1 MSSVTTGIIVLVCVF
16 GGALL
21 GMFVRT
27 VLPKHHLES
36 ETKDVVKLGMGLVG
50 TMAALILGLLVTSA
64 KGNYDAQSAELTQVS
79 ANILM
84 LDRVL
89 SHYGPETNEA
99 REALKVAGVRALD
112 KMWSQTRQ
120 GPSQVDSGT
129 HVNESLYEKIHA
141 LSPKDEAQ
149 RSLKS
154 EALSI
159 TLSLGQ
165 TRWLMYEQQA
175 TSASKPL
182 VIVMVFWLTI
192 IFVSWGLFAPTNGT
206 VIVTFFAAGL
216 SVSGAI
222 FLILEMYAPYS
233 GLIRVSSAPLRA
245 AIVQLGQ

>member
-1 MSSVTTGIIVLVCVF
+1 MSSVATGIIALVCVF

-21 GMFVRT
+21 GMFLRT

-50 TMAALILGLLVTSA
+50 TMAALILGLLVSSA

-89 SHYGPETNEA
+89 SHYGPEANA
-99 REALKVAGVRALD
+99 PREALKVAAVRGLD
-112 KMWSQTRQ
+112 TTWSKTHRR
-120 GPSQVDSGT
+120 PSQVDSGP
-129 HVNESLYEKIHA
+129 HGNESLYEIIHE

-159 TLSLGQ
+159 ALNLGQ
-165 TRWLMYEQQA
+165 TRWLMYEQES

-182 VIVMVFWLTI
+182 VIVMVFWLSI
-192 IFVSWGLFAPTNGT
+192 IFVSWGLFAPANGT
-206 VIVTFFAAGL
+206 VIAAFFAAGL
-216 SVSGAI
+216 AVSVAI

-233 GLIRVSSAPLRA
+233 GLIQVSSAPLRA
-245 AIVQLGQ
+245 AIARLGQ

>member
-1 MSSVTTGIIVLVCVF
+1 MNSVATGFIVLVCVF

-21 GMFVRT
+21 GMFLRT
-27 VLPKHHLES
+27 VLPKHHLDS

-50 TMAALILGLLVTSA
+50 TMAALILGLLVSSA
-64 KGNYDAQSAELTQVS
+64 KGAYDAQSAELTQVS

-99 REALKVAGVRALD
+99 RVALKGAVVRALD
-112 KMWSQTRQ
+112 RMWAQ
-120 GPSQVDSGT
+120 GRRAHSQVDLGS
-129 HVNESLYEKIHA
+129 HSNESLYEKIHE

-154 EALSI
+154 EGLSI
-159 TLSLGQ
+159 ALSLGQ

-182 VIVMVFWLTI
+182 VIVMVFWLTV
-192 IFVSWGLFAPTNGT
+192 IFGSWGLFAPTNGT
-206 VIVTFFAAGL
+206 VIATFFAAGL

-233 GLIRVSSAPLRA
+233 GLIQVSSAPLRA
-245 AIVQLGQ
+245 ALAQLGQ